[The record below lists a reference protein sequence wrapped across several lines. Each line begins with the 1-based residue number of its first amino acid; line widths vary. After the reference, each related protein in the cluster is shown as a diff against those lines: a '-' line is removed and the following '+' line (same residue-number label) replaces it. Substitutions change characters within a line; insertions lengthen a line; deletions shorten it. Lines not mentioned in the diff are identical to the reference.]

1 MTKNKV
7 LMVAFDY
14 PPSKSVAGQR
24 TLRMTQ
30 YLPDFDWEP
39 IVLTGS
45 EKAYDGLDYSQK
57 IPEHMRDK
65 VFRSGALDVDKHMSY
80 KGKHFAWMKVL
91 DRWSTWIPGAII
103 KGIKIIK
110 QHNPTVIWST
120 YPTLSGH
127 IVAYYLAK
135 KFNLPLVVDYQ
146 DPLSYIHKNP
156 TGLQRWTYL
165 KVDNTILPKAA
176 AAVFATEQA
185 KEAYAAYHFSVNK
198 NKFHCIENGYDES
211 NFQTLMES
219 KKDFSTPF
227 SNRKFSFYY
236 SGVLYP
242 NGRNPLP
249 TLKAISDLKLAKK
262 INTDNFELIFQ
273 GAGNGQEFDQV
284 LKDLKIR
291 DLVHFFPSVPFLDSL
306 YNMQHADALLL
317 IQDSVFKLQVPG
329 KLFEYIRAGKP
340 VLVAAPD
347 DSATAIV
354 AKEAQCGSIRNTA
367 EGIREVLIAWLDKT
381 FIIPKDRNTYQYSR
395 YEKARQLSLILNQ
408 VSGNE

>member
-1 MTKNKV
+1 
-7 LMVAFDY
+7 
-14 PPSKSVAGQR
+14 
-24 TLRMTQ
+24 MTQ
-30 YLPDFDWEP
+30 YLPDFEWEP

-57 IPEHMRDK
+57 IPEHMQDK
-65 VFRSGALDVDKHMSY
+65 IFRTGALDVDKHMSF

-110 QHNPTVIWST
+110 EHNPTVIWST

-156 TGLQRWTYL
+156 TGLQRWIYL
-165 KVDNTILPKAA
+165 KVDNTILPKAS

-185 KEAYAAYHFSVNK
+185 KEAYASYHFHLNK

-211 NFQTLMES
+211 NFQTLTES
-219 KKDFSTPF
+219 KKTFNTPF
-227 SNRKFSFYY
+227 TEKKFSLYY

-249 TLKAISDLKLAKK
+249 TFKAISALKLTKN
-262 INTDNFELIFQ
+262 INADNFEFIFQ
-273 GAGNGQEFDQV
+273 GSGNGQEFAQELEV
-284 LKDLKIR
+284 LEIQ

-306 YNMQHADALLL
+306 YNMQNADTLLL

-340 VLVAAPD
+340 VLVAAPA
-347 DSATAIV
+347 DSATGIV
-354 AKEAQCGSIRNTA
+354 AKEAQCGAIENTT
-367 EGIREVLIAWLDKT
+367 EGIRKVLMAWLDKNFT
-381 FIIPKDRNTYQYSR
+381 MPKNRNIYQYSR

-408 VSGNE
+408 VCENE